1 MESTESVM
9 INISKYLSSV
19 FTKAA
24 LESFKDYLPENF
36 EGQVVWNSLGTSDLT
51 SPIAMK
57 IYNLCNKKENWKYS
71 TSKEV
76 GEELIKN
83 IKDEKS
89 IIEETKIEQEIDKKK
104 NKKEK
109 KKKQVPDTTY
119 IDINIKN
126 SFLEN
131 LSLSLLKKGIKITT
145 EYTKKKVLCDFSSP
159 NIAKEMHIGHLRST
173 IIGDSICRVLEFLDN
188 DVMRINHVGDWGTQ
202 FGMLIAYLES
212 INPKYETSNEN
223 IRDLE
228 EFYKH
233 AKEKFDKDN
242 DFKKLAQLKT
252 VELQKGDENARKSWE
267 FICQVSRENFEKI
280 YQRLGIKLK
289 EVGESFYDPL
299 SRKII
304 PILEEKKLL
313 EKDQGAIIMR
323 FEGEK
328 QPLIIV
334 KSDGGIGYDTTDL
347 VALEYRINECKRD
360 WIIYVV
366 GSEQKDH
373 FRLLFKAGKKCGW
386 MNDNIRVDHMDFGLV
401 QGKDGKKFS
410 TRKGGIVKLADVLD
424 EAWEDAKKEMIKRNE
439 KNNSGMSNEYINE
452 ASEKLAYSAIKYFD
466 LKQFRVSNYRFDQ
479 EKMLDDKGNTAVYLF
494 YTYVRICSIYRKNNI
509 SEKDIQSLID
519 NQNINISHK
528 DEKKLLVQ
536 LLKFND
542 VLDDVLKDLALNL
555 LCDYVYGIATNFAV
569 FYENCKIIGNNSRIL
584 IIELCKRFMKLTFDL
599 LGLTPIEKI

>member
-24 LESFKDYLPENF
+24 LETFKDYLPENF

-131 LSLSLLKKGIKITT
+131 LSLSILKKGIKITT

-212 INPKYETSNEN
+212 ISPKYETSNEN

-252 VELQKGDENARKSWE
+252 VELQKGDENTRKSWE

-299 SRKII
+299 SKKII

-509 SEKDIQSLID
+509 SEKDIQSLIE
-519 NQNINISHK
+519 NEKIVITHK

-542 VLDDVLKDLALNL
+542 VIDDVLKDLALNL

>member
-212 INPKYETSNEN
+212 VNPNYATKPEDTGEN

-466 LKQFRVSNYRFDQ
+466 LKQF
-479 EKMLDDKGNTAVYLF
+479 K
-494 YTYVRICSIYRKNNI
+494 
-509 SEKDIQSLID
+509 
-519 NQNINISHK
+519 
-528 DEKKLLVQ
+528 
-536 LLKFND
+536 
-542 VLDDVLKDLALNL
+542 
-555 LCDYVYGIATNFAV
+555 TNR
-569 FYENCKIIGNNSRIL
+569 NS
-584 IIELCKRFMKLTFDL
+584 
-599 LGLTPIEKI
+599 